1 MRSAPALMGTL
12 PTSVRTQSWIPGS
25 GCVRVRVRVQ
35 VRVRVSVRVR
45 VRVRVR
51 VAKLNAQ

>member
-1 MRSAPALMGTL
+1 MRHVLFPMNFD
-12 PTSVRTQSWIPGS
+12 TQYVMDQ
-25 GCVRVRVRVQ
+25 VRVRVR

-51 VAKLNAQ
+51 VSVRVREIVCDPIVTA